1 MSEATDEPT
10 DEATDEPTGPRSA
23 LDRVAAAAL
32 GSYDLPDGSTA
43 ELVNQSENATYAV
56 CTPDG
61 TTTAALRVHRLD
73 YHPDGAIGSE
83 LAWIDALRADG
94 VVTTPAIVAARD
106 GRREL
111 TVADPAGETA
121 PRSVVM
127 FDWLPGASPA
137 EDSLVANFAELGELT
152 ARLHEHARVW
162 TPPVGFTRF
171 SWGYDDAF
179 GSVARWGRWQDAPG
193 VDGDTHPVLDRLDET
208 LRRRLAAYGRG
219 PERWGLIHADL
230 RLANLLESPSG
241 PTAVIDFDDCGFG
254 WYLYDFG
261 AAVSFIEDHP
271 DVPAATGE
279 WVEGY
284 RRVADLTSE
293 DEAEL
298 RTFVMFRRL
307 LLLAW
312 IGSHADVDVAQE
324 LAPTYAVG
332 TCHLAEEYLSSHT

>member
-1 MSEATDEPT
+1 VSEHVTE
-10 DEATDEPTGPRSA
+10 RSA
-23 LDRVAAAAL
+23 LDRIAQHAL
-32 GSYDLPDGSTA
+32 TCYDLPEDSTA
-43 ELVNQSENATYAV
+43 ELVNLSENATYAV
-56 CTPDG
+56 RTGGGGP
-61 TTTAALRVHRLD
+61 TSALRVHRLD
-73 YHPDGAIGSE
+73 YHPDGAIRSE
-83 LAWIDALRADG
+83 LAWIDALRRDG

-106 GRREL
+106 GEREL
-111 TVADPAGETA
+111 TVADPLGETR

-127 FDWLPGASPA
+127 FDWLPGTSPA
-137 EDSLVANFAELGELT
+137 EDSLVDNFAELGELT
-152 ARLHEHARVW
+152 ARLHVHAREW
-162 TPPVGFTRF
+162 DPPSGFRRF
-171 SWGYDDAF
+171 SWGYDEAF

-193 VDGDTHPVLDRLDET
+193 VDADTLPVLTRLDET
-208 LRRRLAAYGRG
+208 LGDRLAAYGRG
-219 PERWGLIHADL
+219 HERWGLIHADL
-230 RLANLLESPSG
+230 RLANLLESPEL

-271 DVPAATGE
+271 DVPAATAQ

-284 RRVADLTSE
+284 RRVAPLPAE

-312 IGSHADVDVAQE
+312 IGSHASVDVAQE

-332 TCHLAEEYLSSHT
+332 TCGLAEEYLSSHT

>member
-1 MSEATDEPT
+1 
-10 DEATDEPTGPRSA
+10 
-23 LDRVAAAAL
+23 
-32 GSYDLPDGSTA
+32 
-43 ELVNQSENATYAV
+43 
-56 CTPDG
+56 
-61 TTTAALRVHRLD
+61 
-73 YHPDGAIGSE
+73 
-83 LAWIDALRADG
+83 
-94 VVTTPAIVAARD
+94 
-106 GRREL
+106 
-111 TVADPAGETA
+111 
-121 PRSVVM
+121 VM

-137 EDSLVANFAELGELT
+137 EDSLVANFAELGDLT
-152 ARLHEHARVW
+152 ARLHQHSRAWR
-162 TPPVGFTRF
+162 PPAGFTRF

-193 VDGDTHPVLDRLDET
+193 VDADSSPVLSRLDDT

-230 RLANLLESPSG
+230 RLANLLESPG
-241 PTAVIDFDDCGFG
+241 APTAVIDFDDCGFG

-271 DVPAATGE
+271 DVPAATDE

-284 RRVADLTSE
+284 RRVAALPGE

-324 LAPTYAVG
+324 LAPTYAAG

>member
-1 MSEATDEPT
+1 MSGPT
-10 DEATDEPTGPRSA
+10 DQRGA
-23 LDRVAAAAL
+23 LDRIARQAL
-32 GSYDLPDGSTA
+32 GCYDLPEGTTA

-56 CTPDG
+56 STPDG
-61 TTTAALRVHRLD
+61 TTVAALRVHRLD
-73 YHPDGAIGSE
+73 YHPEGAIRSE
-83 LAWIDALRADG
+83 LAWIDALRGDG
-94 VVTTPAIVAARD
+94 VVTTPAVVAARD
-106 GRREL
+106 GNREL
-111 TVADPAGETA
+111 TVADPAGATA

-152 ARLHEHARVW
+152 ARLHQHSRAWR
-162 TPPVGFTRF
+162 PPAGFTRF

-193 VDGDTHPVLDRLDET
+193 VDAESSPVLSRLDDT
-208 LRRRLAAYGRG
+208 LRRRLTAYGRG

-230 RLANLLESPSG
+230 RLANLLESPG
-241 PTAVIDFDDCGFG
+241 APTAVIDFDDCGFG

-271 DVPAATGE
+271 DVPAATDE

-284 RRVADLTSE
+284 RRVAPLPGE

-312 IGSHADVDVAQE
+312 IGSHADVDVARE
-324 LAPTYAVG
+324 LAPTYAAG
-332 TCHLAEEYLSSHT
+332 TCDLAEEYLSSHT

>member
-1 MSEATDEPT
+1 VSEHVTE
-10 DEATDEPTGPRSA
+10 RSA
-23 LDRVAAAAL
+23 LDRIAQHAL
-32 GSYDLPDGSTA
+32 TRYDLPEDSTA
-43 ELVNQSENATYAV
+43 ELVNLSENATYAV
-56 CTPDG
+56 RTGGGGP
-61 TTTAALRVHRLD
+61 TSALRVHRLD
-73 YHPDGAIGSE
+73 YHPDGAIRSE
-83 LAWIDALRADG
+83 LAWIDALRRDG

-106 GRREL
+106 GEREL
-111 TVADPAGETA
+111 TVADPLGETR

-127 FDWLPGASPA
+127 FDWLPGTSPA
-137 EDSLVANFAELGELT
+137 EDSLVDNFAELGELT
-152 ARLHEHARVW
+152 ARLHVHAREW
-162 TPPVGFTRF
+162 DPPSGFRRF
-171 SWGYDDAF
+171 SWGYDEAF

-193 VDGDTHPVLDRLDET
+193 VDADTLPVLTRLDET
-208 LRRRLAAYGRG
+208 LGDRLAAYGRG
-219 PERWGLIHADL
+219 HERWGLIHADL
-230 RLANLLESPSG
+230 RLANLLESPEL

-271 DVPAATGE
+271 DVPAATAQ

-284 RRVADLTSE
+284 RRVAPLPAE

-312 IGSHADVDVAQE
+312 IGSHASVDVAQE

-332 TCHLAEEYLSSHT
+332 TCGLAEEYLSSHT